1 VRQSSG
7 AFGAGDSR
15 DLIRGHSRN
24 SRIPR
29 FLHSAFFLLHL
40 RRLDYIGGVKWL
52 RWILLVLGLAAFFAL
67 GIGVGIIA
75 PRLAGLR
82 LSEEKKYLN
91 TDTVVQ
97 QVQTLSQL
105 VTVKYVMEK
114 VVVLDDVKWSEWL
127 GTSRVLMVAHGVV
140 KAGVDVSRITARDVQ
155 VSGRK
160 IVISLPPAQ
169 ITDAYLDDK
178 ETQVIERS
186 TGLLRSFDKDLEQ
199 TARQQA
205 LDDIERAARHNGILQ
220 DAKDKAE
227 SQLAN
232 LFHQLGYETVEFREG
247 LLPGVVG
254 GG

>member
-1 VRQSSG
+1 
-7 AFGAGDSR
+7 
-15 DLIRGHSRN
+15 
-24 SRIPR
+24 
-29 FLHSAFFLLHL
+29 
-40 RRLDYIGGVKWL
+40 LDYIGGVKWL
-52 RWILLVLGLAAFFAL
+52 RWILLALGLAALFAL

-82 LSEEKKYLN
+82 EDKRFLN

-97 QVQTLSQL
+97 QVQTLAQL

-140 KAGVDVSRITARDVQ
+140 KAGVDVSRITARDVRI
-155 VSGRK
+155 SGRK

-169 ITDAYLDDK
+169 ITDAYLDEK
-178 ETQVIERS
+178 ETQVIERT

-220 DAKDKAE
+220 DAKERAQT
-227 SQLAN
+227 QLAN

-247 LLPGVVG
+247 FLPAPATG
-254 GG
+254 G

>member
-1 VRQSSG
+1 LLRG
-7 AFGAGDSR
+7 A
-15 DLIRGHSRN
+15 
-24 SRIPR
+24 
-29 FLHSAFFLLHL
+29 
-40 RRLDYIGGVKWL
+40 LDYIGRVKWL
-52 RWILLVLGLAAFFAL
+52 RWIFLALALAALFAL
-67 GIGVGIIA
+67 GIGVGLLA

-82 LSEEKKYLN
+82 PEKRYL
-91 TDTVVQ
+91 DTATVIQ

-114 VVVLDDVKWSEWL
+114 VIVLDDVKWSEWL

-140 KAGVDVSRITARDVQ
+140 KAGVDLGQINARDVQ

-160 IVISLPPAQ
+160 IVIILPPAR
-169 ITDAYLDDK
+169 ITDAYLDEK
-178 ETQVIERS
+178 QTQVIERT
-186 TGLLRSFDKDLEQ
+186 TGLLRAFDKDLEQ

-220 DAKDKAE
+220 DARDKAQ

-247 LLPGVVG
+247 FLPLPVSG
-254 GG
+254 G